1 MKVLFC
7 QELVPSKVPSYL
19 LQKKNTLA
27 LASTNSTMHII
38 LKVMHTIFFIIIP
51 SLIPHAV
58 FEEDVGSSGS
68 RALDA
73 PGMSD
78 PPAKKK

>member
-1 MKVLFC
+1 
-7 QELVPSKVPSYL
+7 
-19 LQKKNTLA
+19 
-27 LASTNSTMHII
+27 MHII

-78 PPAKKK
+78 PPAKKSGVSSGYRAVVFDILAFTGRRLSGQRLD

>member
-1 MKVLFC
+1 MSRTCTF
-7 QELVPSKVPSYL
+7 EGTFVPST
-19 LQKKNTLA
+19 KKNTLA